1 LQAGDS
7 NFNPATEVPQTF
19 TIANRAVIVFGQSN
33 YAVDE
38 DAEFVTITVN
48 RTGDLSIPVTVDYA
62 TDDMGAPIR
71 CGTLNSGMASSRCD
85 FGVTLG
91 TLKFAANETQKT
103 FEVPI
108 TEDAYAG
115 GPETFSV
122 NLSNV
127 IGDGVALATPSSATV
142 TINDSPPPAP
152 NPIDDTDAFVCMQYH
167 DFLNREPDPEGRAFW
182 IDNIDKCNDPAQR
195 LAGMTVAQCIEVMRI
210 NTSAAFFL
218 SIEFQQ
224 TGLMVRSFY
233 VAALDRPLTNNM
245 PALAEFE
252 RDTQAVQHGVIVRS
266 GDWQQKLN
274 DNRDAFMKDFVTR
287 PEFVGLYPTADAPA
301 QYVDKLCLHAG
312 ITPEPGERATA
323 IAEFG
328 SATTAMDAAARGR
341 ALLDITQN
349 LTFQNREMN
358 RALVQIE
365 YFGYLRR
372 NPNDEPDGNFDGY
385 NYWLNILNKYSAN
398 HQQAEILP
406 SGEYRFWPINLDRY
420 NVNFVQAEMVKAFI
434 SSNEYRQR
442 FGP

>member
-1 LQAGDS
+1 
-7 NFNPATEVPQTF
+7 
-19 TIANRAVIVFGQSN
+19 
-33 YAVDE
+33 
-38 DAEFVTITVN
+38 
-48 RTGDLSIPVTVDYA
+48 
-62 TDDMGAPIR
+62 
-71 CGTLNSGMASSRCD
+71 
-85 FGVTLG
+85 
-91 TLKFAANETQKT
+91 
-103 FEVPI
+103 
-108 TEDAYAG
+108 
-115 GPETFSV
+115 
-122 NLSNV
+122 
-127 IGDGVALATPSSATV
+127 
-142 TINDSPPPAP
+142 
-152 NPIDDTDAFVCMQYH
+152 MQYH

-195 LAGMTVAQCIEVMRI
+195 LAGLTLAQCIEVMRI

-224 TGLMVRSFY
+224 TGLLVRSFY

-434 SSNEYRQR
+434 SSNEYRNR